1 MAVDESIK
9 DRSYVFGR
17 ILACAEQVERYAQN
31 LASRGTEDTG
41 NKRPTNAE
49 RLMFAYTLHP
59 VNTLTVLQE
68 KLRPYIDRIKAN
80 TGSDPQRYVEMLR
93 LISELG
99 MQNYTNDKLGDKF
112 LLGYAAQKIQF
123 IEDNKNSK
131 RDESAING

>member
-1 MAVDESIK
+1 
-9 DRSYVFGR
+9 
-17 ILACAEQVERYAQN
+17 
-31 LASRGTEDTG
+31 
-41 NKRPTNAE
+41 
-49 RLMFAYTLHP
+49 MFAYTLHP

-99 MQNYTNDKLGDKF
+99 VQNYTNDKLGDKF
-112 LLGYAAQKIQF
+112 LLGYASQKIQF
-123 IEDNKNSK
+123 IEDKKNSK

>member
-1 MAVDESIK
+1 
-9 DRSYVFGR
+9 
-17 ILACAEQVERYAQN
+17 
-31 LASRGTEDTG
+31 
-41 NKRPTNAE
+41 
-49 RLMFAYTLHP
+49 MFAYALHP

-68 KLRPYIDRIKAN
+68 KLRPYIDRIKTN

-99 MQNYTNDKLGDKF
+99 IQNYTNDKLGDKF
-112 LLGYAAQKIQF
+112 LLGYASQKIQF